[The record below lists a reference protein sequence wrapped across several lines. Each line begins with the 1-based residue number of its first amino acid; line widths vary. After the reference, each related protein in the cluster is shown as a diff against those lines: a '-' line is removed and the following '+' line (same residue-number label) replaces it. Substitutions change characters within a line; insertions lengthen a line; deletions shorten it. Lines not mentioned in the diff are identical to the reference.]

1 MKTGLKNFNIKFN
14 SVNNTLKRVL
24 SPQQFLLS
32 KVAMLL
38 YGFDTNIV
46 SESFA
51 ILARNKAFS
60 RGIFNYTNKEN
71 QVFVEAFP
79 YGEIKTDSYES
90 SYEKSDNFNTGG
102 NPLKK
107 SWEDSSQRNS
117 STLNIKKM

>member
-14 SVNNTLKRVL
+14 SVNNTLKRAL

-38 YGFDTNIV
+38 YGFDANIV

-51 ILARNKAFS
+51 ILARNKALS

-79 YGEIKTDSYES
+79 YGEIKTDSSES
-90 SYEKSDNFNTGG
+90 SDEKSDNFNTGG
-102 NPLKK
+102 IPFKK
-107 SWEDSSQRNS
+107 S
-117 STLNIKKM
+117 